1 MMITGSPN
9 EKPDNKPQHK
19 LSLFMTIVVCFIIL
33 GSGFELYRVI
43 QYVQNWQ
50 FLLTIIDPIQL
61 WLLANLAFF
70 LFAVSIPIFAG
81 LVTRSSWA
89 HVWSIRYL
97 AFSTLVGI
105 SRTVLFSKDPF
116 APIHWLSLG
125 LQVLVLI
132 TLVVVLFVNGARK
145 VMYADKQ

>member
-1 MMITGSPN
+1 
-9 EKPDNKPQHK
+9 
-19 LSLFMTIVVCFIIL
+19 MTIVFCFIIL
-33 GSGFELYRVI
+33 GSGFELYRVV

-50 FLLTIIDPIQL
+50 FLLSIIDPLQL

-70 LFAVSIPIFAG
+70 LFAASIPIFAG
-81 LVTRSSWA
+81 LITRSVWVP
-89 HVWSIRYL
+89 VWSIRYL
-97 AFSTLVGI
+97 AFSTLIGI

-145 VMYADKQ
+145 VVYADKQ

>member
-1 MMITGSPN
+1 MITESQN
-9 EKPDNKPQHK
+9 ENPGNKPQHK
-19 LSLFMTIVVCFIIL
+19 PSLFMTIVVCFIIL
-33 GSGFELYRVI
+33 GSGFELYRVV
-43 QYVQNWQ
+43 QYIQNWQ
-50 FLLTIIDPIQL
+50 FLLSVIDPIQL

-70 LFAVSIPIFAG
+70 LFAASIPIFAG
-81 LVTRSSWA
+81 LITRSVWA
-89 HVWSIRYL
+89 PVWSIRYL

-132 TLVVVLFVNGARK
+132 TLVVVLFVKDARK
-145 VMYADKQ
+145 VVYADKQ

>member
-1 MMITGSPN
+1 MITESQN
-9 EKPDNKPQHK
+9 ENPGNKPQRK
-19 LSLFMTIVVCFIIL
+19 PSLFMTIVVCFIIL
-33 GSGFELYRVI
+33 GSGFELYRVV
-43 QYVQNWQ
+43 QYIQNWQ
-50 FLLTIIDPIQL
+50 FLLSVIDPLQL

-70 LFAVSIPIFAG
+70 LFAASIPIFAG
-81 LVTRSSWA
+81 LITRSLWA
-89 HVWSIRYL
+89 LVWSIRYL

-132 TLVVVLFVNGARK
+132 TLVVLLFVNGARK
-145 VMYADKQ
+145 VVYADKQ

>member
-1 MMITGSPN
+1 MITESQN
-9 EKPDNKPQHK
+9 ENPGNKPQRK
-19 LSLFMTIVVCFIIL
+19 PSLFMTIVVCFIIL
-33 GSGFELYRVI
+33 GSGFELYRVV
-43 QYVQNWQ
+43 QYIQNWQ
-50 FLLTIIDPIQL
+50 FLLSVIDPLQL

-70 LFAVSIPIFAG
+70 LFAASIPIFAG
-81 LVTRSSWA
+81 LITRSLWA
-89 HVWSIRYL
+89 PVWSIRYL

-145 VMYADKQ
+145 VVYADKQ

>member
-1 MMITGSPN
+1 MITDSQN
-9 EKPDNKPQHK
+9 EIPGKNPQHK

-33 GSGFELYRVI
+33 GSGFELYRVS

-50 FLLTIIDPIQL
+50 FLLTIIDPFQL
-61 WLLANLAFF
+61 WLLVNLAFI
-70 LFAVSIPIFAG
+70 LFAGSIPIFAG
-81 LVTRSSWA
+81 LITRSAWA
-89 HVWSIRYL
+89 PVWSIRYL

-105 SRTVLFSKDPF
+105 SRTVIFSKDPF

-125 LQVLVLI
+125 LQVLMLI

-145 VMYADKQ
+145 VLYADKQ